1 MLDILVP
8 VMRRPQN
15 AAPFMRS
22 LRATVTE
29 EEAVA
34 CVIAD
39 DDDTNTIEAWSIE
52 TQCDILLSGMAAGT
66 FPQKINHGFKHTERP
81 WVMLV
86 GDDVCFHPNWFE
98 AAVRCIEQSGCMVIG
113 TNDLGNGAVVSGQH
127 ATHMLINR
135 QYVIDLGASWD
146 GPGVVC
152 HEGYR
157 HSYVDDE
164 MVRRAKQLGTWA
176 FARDSIVEHMHP
188 AWGKGE
194 HDDVYAMGGASMG
207 ADSVLF
213 VQRCSANGA

>member
-15 AAPFMRS
+15 AAPFMQS
-22 LRATVTE
+22 LRATCTE
-29 EEAVA
+29 DEAAVV
-34 CVIAD
+34 VIYDAD
-39 DDDTNTIEAWSIE
+39 DVE
-52 TQCDILLSGMAAGT
+52 TQTAWGIELCDSVDSGYAAGT
-66 FPQKINHGFKHTERP
+66 FPQKINVGFRCTERP

-86 GDDVCFHPNWFE
+86 GDDVRFHPNWFE
-98 AAVRCIEQSGCMVIG
+98 AAVRCIQQSGCMVIG

-135 QYVIDLGASWD
+135 QYVNDLGASWD

-164 MVRRAKQLGTWA
+164 IVRRAKQLGTWA
-176 FARDSIVEHMHP
+176 SARDSIVEHMHP
-188 AWGKGE
+188 AWGKGN

-207 ADSVLF
+207 ADSQLF